1 MAITQKRAWRAGW
14 ICVLVLGAGRA
25 TAAAEYAVHGYLRE
39 YLSVNLEDKPEP
51 NAHGEAI
58 GGAGQL
64 AMARTVFKL
73 DADAKFDSFYVKAVG
88 RFSREN
94 RTPYLEELEKTA
106 QAGPFPGGSIVKNK
120 YNEDALRELYVGF
133 DLGPSA
139 HVVLGKQQVVWGE
152 SDFFVPPM

>member
-106 QAGPFPGGSIVKNK
+106 QAGHFPVARSSKTNTTRTRC
-120 YNEDALRELYVGF
+120 ASCTLASTLARRRT
-133 DLGPSA
+133 
-139 HVVLGKQQVVWGE
+139 
-152 SDFFVPPM
+152 